1 MNTRLGLYR
10 DTTSMRRTAVLLL
23 PEHFNGPTSSRQASA
38 CAATDDLRVA
48 FYRQDNDDGA
58 EAGHLD
64 NVRTSHCETAQKSD
78 RESSVIV
85 SLGDCTPQITTTSS
99 SRSRRMIV
107 VELSASRPAS
117 SCLYAITGEGIVG
130 LAPHW

>member
-1 MNTRLGLYR
+1 VNTRLGLYR

-23 PEHFNGPTSSRQASA
+23 PEHSNGPTSSRQAST

-48 FYRQDNDDGA
+48 FYRQDNDDST
-58 EAGHLD
+58 EAGHQD
-64 NVRTSHCETAQKSD
+64 NVRTSHCITAQKSD
-78 RESSVIV
+78 SGSSAEVY
-85 SLGDCTPQITTTSS
+85 LGDCTPQITTSS
-99 SRSRRMIV
+99 SSGSRRMIV